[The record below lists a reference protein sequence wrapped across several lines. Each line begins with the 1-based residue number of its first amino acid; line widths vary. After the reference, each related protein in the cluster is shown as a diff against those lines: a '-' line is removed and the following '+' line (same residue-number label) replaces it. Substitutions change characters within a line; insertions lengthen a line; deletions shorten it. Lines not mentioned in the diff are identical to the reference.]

1 MAKKSKTTKTLVS
14 KKKEEKVVVATPVV
28 AADTSTAEEKKEEE
42 QPQKSAQSDQPKEE
56 PKEEPKKPEA
66 PKPNKGT
73 GKSEKTQKNNED
85 IIDAEVVD
93 PADDP
98 KNNEKSVPCIGSSLL
113 QMHNGDRISH
123 NHAIDLMKM
132 IHTEYLSDPS
142 APKEQTKAMRKQFDV
157 MALTELMY
165 YNAQVESDMQQL
177 GIQVTKDQFVEI
189 ERAAREVL
197 GITLK
202 GLPLKENPNQLL
214 LNFSE
219 SVPEDQKQVAK
230 ADVEA
235 AKLEVPE
242 PNPKMSDKQKEE
254 AIRTIF
260 SKLKCGIGGNL
271 IKGLDW
277 AKKAYSMED
286 ESYPVVLAKVLT
298 NDLRTTLTN
307 SYSGMIKGK
316 LNTDHS
322 VLGAHAMLRKWV
334 PSLPDNEIANI
345 LKVFLSYKC
354 DVVIKDWNE
363 KTGDRPTID
372 KELELVNR
380 EFLNGCT
387 EKVIDAIVNKKD
399 KVVTE
404 LDKGLGKLV
413 VDTDNIRKNF
423 VMAYGDSD
431 DIITEK
437 VKEIAKYYV
446 KPIMRLSAYVD
457 KSAYNA

>member
-1 MAKKSKTTKTLVS
+1 MAKKTKSTKTLSS
-14 KKKEEKVVVATPVV
+14 KKKEEKVVVATPIV
-28 AADTSTAEEKKEEE
+28 AADTSTAKEEKKEEE
-42 QPQKSAQSDQPKEE
+42 QPQKPAQSDQPKEDT
-56 PKEEPKKPEA
+56 KPEA
-66 PKPNKGT
+66 PKSDKDD
-73 GKSEKTQKNNED
+73 GKKKKTQKNAED

-98 KNNEKSVPCIGSSLL
+98 KNNEKPVPSIGSSLL

-142 APKEQTKAMRKQFDV
+142 APKEQTKVMRKQFDV

-177 GIQVTKDQFVEI
+177 GIQVTKDQFVEV
-189 ERAAREVL
+189 ERVAREIL

-235 AKLEVPE
+235 AKLEVPD
-242 PNPKMSDKQKEE
+242 PDPKMSDKQKEE
-254 AIRTIF
+254 VIRTIF

-271 IKGLDW
+271 ISGLDW
-277 AKKAYSMED
+277 AKKAYSMEN

-307 SYSGMIKGK
+307 SCSGMIKGK

-322 VLGAHAMLRKWV
+322 ILGAHAMLRKWV
-334 PSLPDNEIANI
+334 PNLPDSEIANI

-354 DVVIKDWNE
+354 DIVIKDWNE

-387 EKVIDAIVNKKD
+387 EKVIDAIINKKD

-423 VMAYGDSD
+423 VIAYGDSD
-431 DIITEK
+431 SIIAEK

-457 KSAYNA
+457 KSAYSA